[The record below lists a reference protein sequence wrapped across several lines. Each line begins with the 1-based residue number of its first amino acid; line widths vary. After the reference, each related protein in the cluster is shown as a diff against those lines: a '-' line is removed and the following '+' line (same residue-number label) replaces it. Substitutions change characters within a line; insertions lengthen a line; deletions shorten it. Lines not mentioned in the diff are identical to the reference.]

1 MFIYS
6 IFDKKAVD
14 FGPLF
19 TSENDET
26 AKRLVLVNVCKDTML
41 SSSPSDFSLYCL
53 GEYDS
58 HTGDVSGISPVKLV
72 CEVLSLVK
80 IEETESN

>member
-19 TSENDET
+19 TSVNDET
-26 AKRLVLVNVCKDTML
+26 AKRIVSVNLVQDTML
-41 SSSPSDFSLYCL
+41 STNPADFSLYCL
-53 GEYDS
+53 GKYDS
-58 HTGDVSGISPVKLV
+58 NSGDLSGISPVKLV
-72 CEVLSLVK
+72 CEVLSLIKVDK
-80 IEETESN
+80 NGEA